1 LDRPIIGRPPLRTDT
16 MTLHNYRQS
25 FIFEVE
31 LFALF
36 IRVGGYELSWDRNGL
51 CICRGMETLWA
62 NWH

>member
-1 LDRPIIGRPPLRTDT
+1 